1 MHNVTILIDKAGTV
15 VGLNPEDLEGAFVL
29 GELGE
34 VALGED
40 LLDFCFVGRVDQGDA
55 GAFEA
60 GTREATAVDAGE
72 AAHDFVD
79 GDELGGAAL
88 VVVDAGFAT
97 VERELSEELE
107 VACFPGC
114 DTLAHTTVFA
124 VEVLCTAGEAG
135 GHGDTGLIEGGLGDI
150 AQEGLIE
157 GFQGLLGIGEHV
169 PSGGLAFVDT
179 EVVIGIDKAS
189 GQTTE
194 EDANLKLGH
203 LGMALDDAPVV
214 AVAIEEE

>member
-1 MHNVTILIDKAGTV
+1 M
-15 VGLNPEDLEGAFVL
+15 EGAFVL

-40 LLDFCFVGRVDQGDA
+40 FLDFCFVGRVDEGDA

-60 GTREATAVDAGE
+60 GTTEAAAIDAGE
-72 AAHDFVD
+72 GAHDLVD

-88 VVVDAGFAT
+88 VVVDAGLAT
-97 VERELSEELE
+97 VEREFSEELE
-107 VACFPGC
+107 VACFPSG
-114 DTLAHTTVFA
+114 DTLAHTTVLA

-135 GHGDTGLIEGGLGDI
+135 GHGDAGLVKGGLGDV

-169 PSGGLAFVDT
+169 PCGGLAFVDT

-194 EDANLKLGH
+194 EDANLKLWH
-203 LGMALDDAPVV
+203 LGVALDDAPVV